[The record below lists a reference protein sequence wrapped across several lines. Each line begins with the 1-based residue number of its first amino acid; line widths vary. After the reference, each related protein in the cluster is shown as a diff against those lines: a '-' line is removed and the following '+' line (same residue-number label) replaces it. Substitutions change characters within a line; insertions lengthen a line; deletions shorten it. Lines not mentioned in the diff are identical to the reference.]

1 MNGFD
6 IALLV
11 VLGVS
16 AAFGA
21 WRGFV
26 REVLSLVSWVLAAV
40 IAWSF
45 ADDLGGFFTSLSS
58 EPALRQAL
66 AFVLLFIA
74 VLVLGAIASF
84 VVHRAFVKGDFAR
97 WPNRLLGGA
106 FGIGRGALIVTIAF
120 LLAGLT
126 ALPQRSWWREA
137 ALAPYFE
144 SVARFA
150 SGYLPSDVARHI
162 RYG

>member
-11 VLGVS
+11 VLAAS

-26 REVLSLVSWVLAAV
+26 REIMSLVSWVLAAV
-40 IAWSF
+40 IAWVF
-45 ADDLGGFFTSLSS
+45 ADDMGGWFTSLSS

-66 AFVLLFIA
+66 AFVVLFVG
-74 VLVLGAIASF
+74 VLILGAITSF
-84 VVHRAFVKGDFAR
+84 IVHRAFVKGDFAR
-97 WPNRLLGGA
+97 WPNRLLGSA
-106 FGIGRGALIVTIAF
+106 FGIGRGVVIITLVF

-126 ALPQRSWWREA
+126 ALPQQSWWRGA
-137 ALAPYFE
+137 ALVPAFE
-144 SVARFA
+144 SVALFV
-150 SGYLPSDVARHI
+150 SKYLPSDVARHI